1 MVESVSRTGRELLN
15 RPGTAEWK
23 GAAKIR
29 EACGQVLAFFMILVD
44 TSQTLKVKSKSVSDM
59 DFPDQSQCANTDI
72 ASLLD
77 HTSYLS
83 LFLHNR
89 NLRPRNFTLES
100 A

>member
-59 DFPDQSQCANTDI
+59 DFPFFMILVDTSQTCRSRYGLEKPS
-72 ASLLD
+72 ASD
-77 HTSYLS
+77 
-83 LFLHNR
+83 R
-89 NLRPRNFTLES
+89 
-100 A
+100 